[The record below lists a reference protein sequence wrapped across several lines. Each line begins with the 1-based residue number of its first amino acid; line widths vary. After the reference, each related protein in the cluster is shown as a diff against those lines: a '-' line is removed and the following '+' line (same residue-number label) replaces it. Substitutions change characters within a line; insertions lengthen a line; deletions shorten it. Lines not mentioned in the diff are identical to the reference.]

1 MVRDLSVSKIM
12 ALGRSLTGKEAAL
25 LIIDYDLRE
34 RDTGKS
40 YKSEINALTSS
51 IKYAKDYKQRNECI
65 FYYELWKDV
74 GFYSL
79 DLQTCLM
86 DIEINAWK
94 LVAFQMLITE
104 SAIKLEISKSVNRLP
119 GFLTSEEF
127 ESLYEECKS
136 DRFDEIIPLE
146 ALADHEAFHKLIVEG
161 LINKEACFGI
171 DDVFTD
177 NKSLEKKWNEYKNLL
192 LKEYELG
199 ISNNELVEGKVSEK
213 GGWYHAGEKYL
224 GQIGITGKSWYH
236 YDKKIDKGFNKS
248 IDDKERLVD
257 FYHGGFAIANGSA
270 AYKRENSEQ
279 CSGEEDRQWIKNV
292 LREGN
297 CLTEKLGVITLDK
310 DIQAG
315 MEFIVE
321 RINNRIKEAR
331 GYQEVI
337 SRLQKNVF
345 GDAIKLGDITV
356 DRISSTIDTAA
367 KPLLQ
372 TKEQLLNLFRPF
384 SFVKEARLQGFENI
398 DINKTPEPDIKTVE
412 EQYQWLIDLA
422 EKESGFRWHE

>member
-12 ALGRSLTGKEAAL
+12 ALGKSLTGKETAL
-25 LIIDYDLRE
+25 LIIDYELRE

-40 YKSEINALTSS
+40 YKSEIDALTSS

-127 ESLYEECKS
+127 ESLYEECKK
-136 DRFDEIIPLE
+136 DRFEEIIPLE
-146 ALADHEAFHKLIVEG
+146 ALADHEAFQILKDEG
-161 LINKEACFGI
+161 LVDKDACYGI
-171 DDVFTD
+171 HDVFSD
-177 NKSLEKKWNEYKNLL
+177 NKTLEKKWSEYRSKLIC
-192 LKEYELG
+192 EYEQS
-199 ISNNELVEGKVSEK
+199 INNKELTEGRVTEK
-213 GGWYHAGEKYL
+213 GGWYHAGDEYV
-224 GQIGITGKSWYH
+224 GQKGITGESWYH
-236 YDKKIDKGFNKS
+236 YSKKIDKGFNES
-248 IDDKERLVD
+248 IDNKEKLVD
-257 FYHGGFAIANGSA
+257 FYHGGFAIAKGSA
-270 AYKRENSEQ
+270 AYKRENAEQ
-279 CSGEEDRQWIKNV
+279 CAGEADRQWIKDV
-292 LREGN
+292 LKEGN

-345 GDAIKLGDITV
+345 GDAIKLGDITI

-372 TKEQLLNLFRPF
+372 TKEQLLNLFKPF

-398 DINKTPEPDIKTVE
+398 DINKNPEPDIKTVE

-422 EKESGFRWHE
+422 EKESGFRWRE

>member
-1 MVRDLSVSKIM
+1 MVKDLSTSKIM
-12 ALGRSLTGKEAAL
+12 ALGKSLTGKETAL
-25 LIIDYDLRE
+25 LIIDYELRE
-34 RDTGKS
+34 RAAGKS
-40 YKSEINALTSS
+40 YKNEIGALTSS

-104 SAIKLEISKSVNRLP
+104 SAVKLEISKSVNRLP

-127 ESLYEECKS
+127 ESLYEECKK
-136 DRFDEIIPLE
+136 DRFEEIIPLE
-146 ALADHEAFHKLIVEG
+146 ALADHEAFQKLIEEG
-161 LINKEACFGI
+161 LIDKDACFGI
-171 DDVFTD
+171 HDVFSA
-177 NKSLEKKWNEYKNLL
+177 NKPLEEKWSEHRKQL
-192 LKEYELG
+192 LKKYELG
-199 ISNNELVEGKVSEK
+199 ISTTHLIEGKVTEK

-224 GQIGITGKSWYH
+224 EQRGITGESWYY
-236 YDKKIDKGFNKS
+236 YDKKIDKGFNES
-248 IDDKERLVD
+248 IDDKESLVD
-257 FYHGGFAIANGSA
+257 FYHGGFAIAKGSA
-270 AYKRENSEQ
+270 AYKRENSSK
-279 CSGEEDRQWIKNV
+279 CAGEEDRQWIKDV
-292 LREGN
+292 LKEGN

-310 DIQAG
+310 DIRTG

-356 DRISSTIDTAA
+356 DRISSTIETAA

-372 TKEQLLNLFRPF
+372 TKEQLLNLFKPL

-398 DINKTPEPDIKTVE
+398 DINKNPEPDIKAVE

-422 EKESGFRWHE
+422 EKESGFRWQE

>member
-1 MVRDLSVSKIM
+1 MVRDLPVSKIM
-12 ALGRSLTGKEAAL
+12 ALGRSLSGKEAAL
-25 LIIDYDLRE
+25 LIIDYELRE

-40 YKSEINALTSS
+40 YKSEIDALISS

-104 SAIKLEISKSVNRLP
+104 SAIKLEISKSVNRIP
-119 GFLTSEEF
+119 GFLTIGEF
-127 ESLYEECKS
+127 ESLYAECKK
-136 DRFDEIIPLE
+136 DRFEEIIPLE
-146 ALADHEAFHKLIVEG
+146 ALADHEAFQKLIDEG
-161 LINKEACFGI
+161 LVDKDSCFGI
-171 DDVFTD
+171 HDVFLE
-177 NKSLEKKWNEYKNLL
+177 NKPLEEKWIEYKKQL
-192 LKEYELG
+192 LKEYELE
-199 ISNNELVEGKVSEK
+199 ISTKKLIVGKVLEK

-224 GQIGITGKSWYH
+224 EQRGITGESWYH
-236 YDKKIDKGFNKS
+236 YDKKIDKGFNES
-248 IDDKERLVD
+248 IDNKEKLVD
-257 FYHGGFAIANGSA
+257 FYHGGFAIAKGSA
-270 AYKRENSEQ
+270 AYKRENSDQ
-279 CSGEEDRQWIKNV
+279 CAGEEDRQWIKDV
-292 LREGN
+292 LKEGN
-297 CLTEKLGVITLDK
+297 CLTEKLGIVTLDK

-321 RINNRIKEAR
+321 RINKRIKEAR

-345 GDAIKLGDITV
+345 GDAIKLGDISV
-356 DRISSTIDTAA
+356 DRISSAIETAA

-372 TKEQLLNLFRPF
+372 TKEQLLNLFKPL
-384 SFVKEARLQGFENI
+384 SFIKESRLKGFENI
-398 DINKTPEPDIKTVE
+398 DINKNPEPDIKTVE

-422 EKESGFRWHE
+422 EKESGFRWRE